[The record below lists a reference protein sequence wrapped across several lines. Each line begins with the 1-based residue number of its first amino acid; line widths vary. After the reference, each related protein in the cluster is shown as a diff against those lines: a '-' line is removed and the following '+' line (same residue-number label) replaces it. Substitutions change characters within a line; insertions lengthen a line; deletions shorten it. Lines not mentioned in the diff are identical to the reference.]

1 MCVRVEISPALSSTG
16 VHEKKTAT
24 VADICDSIQ
33 QQLLILVEWA
43 KYIPSFCELTLD
55 DQVAS
60 YVCRNVDVGY
70 SGGSRILK

>member
-1 MCVRVEISPALSSTG
+1 MMKYCVCVWRCVQISPALSSTD
-16 VHEKKTAT
+16 VLLKKPAT

-55 DQVAS
+55 DQV
-60 YVCRNVDVGY
+60 G
-70 SGGSRILK
+70 